1 MTEKELET
9 KAYTEAI
16 AYVSKD
22 IVRVNERIQSLAKKT
37 APVDEEDEDAKNPNY
52 FYWKGEAY
60 KNTNDIEDARGC
72 GAISDSICR
81 KGMAFFE
88 KHKQAEEDKER
99 LLMEIR
105 RILTDIKLFFEDK
118 LAEVKAK
125 GDNQQ

>member
-22 IVRVNERIQSLAKKT
+22 IVRVNERIQNLAKKT
-37 APVDEEDEDAKNPNY
+37 APVDEEDEDAKNPNW

-72 GAISDSICR
+72 DAITDAVYR
-81 KGMAFFE
+81 KGMAFFQ
-88 KHKQAEEDKER
+88 KHKQDEEDKR
-99 LLMEIR
+99 MVLNRTLKA
-105 RILTDIKLFFEDK
+105 LTDMKLFFLDK
-118 LAEVKAK
+118 VEELGK
-125 GDNQQ
+125 

>member
-52 FYWKGEAY
+52 FYWKGEEY
-60 KNTNDIEDARGC
+60 KSAHEIEDARGF
-72 GAISDSICR
+72 GIISDSIFH

-88 KHKQAEEDKER
+88 KHKQDEEDKER
-99 LLMEIR
+99 ILVEIR
-105 RILTDIKLFFEDK
+105 RILTDIKLFFEEK
-118 LAEVKAK
+118 LEGFGK
-125 GDNQQ
+125 